1 MRLKQVVKNIFFGD
15 TIWKNIVSLINL
27 WVEKQNPPFSP
38 TELDLEAGNLI
49 SHENINKLR
58 SLKVAK

>member
-1 MRLKQVVKNIFFGD
+1 MD
-15 TIWKNIVSLINL
+15 IVSLINL
-27 WVEKQNPPFSP
+27 WVKKQKPPFGP
-38 TELDLEAGNLI
+38 TELDLEAGKLV